1 MQKTIRLLVIDDHD
15 LLREG
20 IKARLTGERDIEIV
34 GEGKTGK
41 DAVAL
46 CAQLEPDLVLMD
58 VSMPVMNGLD
68 AAREI
73 KSRFEDIKVLFLSV
87 YDDKE
92 YVEAAMQ
99 LGAGFVLKDVAKP
112 EMLKALRKAANGNQV
127 MCAKVSEVIEKHEKD
142 TAARLNRFGLSG
154 REEQVLSQVARG
166 LSNKQIAHALDISVR
181 TVESHRSAIREKTGG
196 GNAAALSKIASDL
209 GL

>member
-1 MQKTIRLLVIDDHD
+1 MPIRLLVVDDHD

-20 IKARLTGERDIEIV
+20 IKARLTGEDDIEIV
-34 GEGKTGK
+34 GEGKNGK

-46 CAQLEPDLVLMD
+46 CAQLQPDLVLMD

-73 KSRFEDIKVLFLSV
+73 KARFDKIKVIFLSV

-92 YVEAAMQ
+92 YVDAAMQ
-99 LGAGFVLKDVAKP
+99 LGAGFVLKDVAK
-112 EMLKALRKAANGNQV
+112 EAMLRALRSAATGNQV
-127 MCAKVSEVIEKHEKD
+127 MCAKASEVIEKHEKE
-142 TAARLNRFGLSG
+142 TAARVNRYGLSS
-154 REEQVLSQVARG
+154 REEQVLGKVAQG
-166 LSNKQIAHALDISVR
+166 LSNKQIAYELDISVR

-196 GNAAALSKIASDL
+196 GNAAALSKIAAEM